1 MFILS
6 LQVNTFKQCFSP
18 ASSIQGNRL
27 TRRMT
32 LTLQPNPLMNM
43 IPNDNMCIVL
53 DKKLSLA
60 QIQLFSPTNGVITIP
75 NIKFTYQFNKS
86 ISLTYKFPSLTE
98 YDKTLDVTHAG
109 YSVLLD
115 NEYNISGSVS
125 SVYHV
130 RSNQT
135 SCFSSS
141 SFIYAYMVPLF
152 AFQVEP
158 VFCDVGIFVPFMEFL
173 IDGIWEQ
180 IEVRP
185 LEVGS
190 TYQNDDTY
198 SNGHID
204 FQTIKYYIIDTVS
217 DSEKAKYSEH
227 DRQQILKVE
236 KYFSHH
242 KDVKVRLSLRYV
254 VGPAIAAITN
264 IADYKFSA
272 DLLNCYDENMA
283 RASLNE
289 DNLMI
294 KSGLRE
300 KMQCLHVN
308 SSHIYYEYSKVILSL
323 MSKVKIDVIV
333 QTNTND
339 YQFSQT
345 VPIKQFLALPFSKF
359 IIDNTSLRELMDYND
374 TVENKV
380 QIFYEIQDSQGNYL
394 YDFNTKPM
402 DLMRTCIKKR
412 VLHYFRN
419 HADIAVWAKSDYRC
433 KLRTNVSQT
442 VRFRGL
448 TLENDGSYLLR
459 QSSDLQVTQNYAVPV
474 NTFSVSCANDLTQ
487 NKEQCQ
493 KNKEIMISQKYRK
506 EMVYYLE
513 STMEYNEIQYY
524 SIEYTN
530 VVWKWVGIVSGCL
543 VTVFIVVG
551 AIVLTKQMSV

>member
-43 IPNDNMCIVL
+43 IPNDNMCMVL

-60 QIQLFSPTNGVITIP
+60 QILLFSPTNGVITIP

-86 ISLTYKFPSLTE
+86 ISLTYKFPSLAD

-158 VFCDVGIFVPFMEFL
+158 VFCDVVNFVPFMEFM
-173 IDGIWEQ
+173 IDGIWEE

-185 LEVGS
+185 LEVGNV
-190 TYQNDDTY
+190 YQDDDTY

-204 FQTIKYYIIDTVS
+204 FQNVKYYVIDTVS

-227 DRQQILKVE
+227 DRQQIQKVG

-242 KDVKVRLSLRYV
+242 KDVKVRLSLRYS
-254 VGPAIAAITN
+254 VGPAVAAITN

-272 DLLNCYDENMA
+272 DLFNCYDETVA

-294 KSGLRE
+294 KSGLRQQFE
-300 KMQCLHVN
+300 CLNVS
-308 SSHIYYEYSKVILSL
+308 SSHMYFEYSKVILGL
-323 MSKVKIDVIV
+323 MSQVKIDVIV
-333 QTNTND
+333 QTSAKD

-345 VPIKQFLALPFSKF
+345 VPINQFLALPYSKF
-359 IIDNTSLRELMDYND
+359 MIDSAQLRELMDYND
-374 TVENKV
+374 TIENKV
-380 QIFYEIQDSQGNYL
+380 QVFYELQDSRSNYL

-419 HADIAVWAKSDYRC
+419 HTDIAVWAKGDYRC
-433 KLRTNVSQT
+433 KQRTNVSQT
-442 VRFRGL
+442 VHFRGF
-448 TLENDGSYLLR
+448 TLENDGSYSLR
-459 QSSDLQVTQNYAVPV
+459 QSNDLQITQNYAVPV
-474 NTFSVSCANDLTQ
+474 NTFSVSCAQDLTQ
-487 NKEQCQ
+487 SQKECQ
-493 KNKEIMISQKYRK
+493 KNREIMISREKRK
-506 EMVYYLE
+506 EMVFYIE
-513 STMEYNEIQYY
+513 STMEYNEIIYY

-543 VTVFIVVG
+543 VMVFIVVG
-551 AIVLTKQMSV
+551 ATFSQQNK